1 MDLEIR
7 PERPSRPKPRAELVP
22 RPPIGRLVALLCVMS
37 LALVAIFARLAV
49 LSVGQAEHLR
59 DRATD
64 QRVRNVALP
73 AQRGE
78 ILDRSGGRLALSM
91 PARDVYAD
99 PRYVVDVWGTASLLA
114 PILGE
119 PVGALVETLSA
130 DTTFVYLSRHVDLEI
145 AERIERMGLPGIGF
159 LDVSKRYYPAGA
171 VAAQVVGFVGIDGDG
186 LAGLENHYQDLLAG
200 TPGERTVE
208 LGRDG
213 QAIAGGVYDQRA
225 PVPGWSIVTTI
236 DRDLQYQAQAALEA
250 AVIQQ
255 RARGGTV
262 IVMDPRTGDV
272 LAMASYPWFD
282 PNAFEDARPA
292 AIRNRAVTDAFE
304 PGSTSK
310 VITAAAAVQEG
321 AIPLDLTLSVPWTM
335 RVGEFTIHDA
345 NPHAV
350 LRMTLGDVIARS
362 SNIGAVQVANR
373 VGPDDMA
380 TYLSQFGL
388 GSETGVGFPGESPGI
403 TVPFY
408 RWDDVILATT
418 AYGQGITAT
427 PLQMASVFA
436 TIANDGRWV
445 RPRLV
450 RARVDPEGTRHDAAP
465 SPTRR
470 VVSVRTAR
478 IVSRML
484 AFAVEHGTGAN
495 AQVPGYQ
502 VAGKTGTARIPLGE
516 ALGYVEGEYLASFV
530 GFLPA
535 RDPQVVIAAML
546 DRPAQRYGSVAAAPL
561 FQRLARAAITRLGI
575 EPSRPL
581 SPPPHS
587 LPVP

>member
-1 MDLEIR
+1 
-7 PERPSRPKPRAELVP
+7 
-22 RPPIGRLVALLCVMS
+22 MS
-37 LALVAIFARLAV
+37 LALVAIFVRLAV
-49 LSVGQAEHLR
+49 LTVGEAGHLR
-59 DRATD
+59 ERATD
-64 QRVRNVALP
+64 QRVQTVVLP

-78 ILDRSGGRLALSM
+78 ILDRSGGRLALSI

-99 PRYVVDVWGTASLLA
+99 PRYVVDAWGTASRLA

-119 PVGALVETLSA
+119 PVGGLVEALSA
-130 DTTFVYLSRHVDLEI
+130 DTTFVYLARHLDLEI
-145 AERIERMGLPGIGF
+145 AERVADMRLPGIGF
-159 LDVSKRYYPAGA
+159 LEVSKRYYPAGP
-171 VAAQVVGFVGIDGDG
+171 VASQVLGFVGIDGDG

-200 TPGERTVE
+200 TAGERTVE

-213 QAIAGGVYDQRA
+213 QAIAGGIYQERA
-225 PVPGWSIVTTI
+225 PVAGWSLVTTI

-250 AVIQQ
+250 AVVQQ

-282 PNAFEDARPA
+282 PNAFEEARPG

-304 PGSTSK
+304 PGSTNK
-310 VITAAAAVQEG
+310 VITAAAAVQER
-321 AIPLDLTLSVPWTM
+321 AIPLDLALSVPWTM
-335 RVGEFTIHDA
+335 QVGEFTIHDA
-345 NPHAV
+345 HPHA
-350 LRMTLGDVIARS
+350 LLQMTLGDVIARS
-362 SNIGAVQVANR
+362 SNIGAVQIANR

-388 GSETGVGFPGESPGI
+388 GSQTGVGFPGEATGI

-450 RARVDPEGTRHDAAP
+450 RARVDPAGTRHDAVS

-502 VAGKTGTARIPLGE
+502 VAGKTGTARIPLKQ
-516 ALGYVEGEYLASFV
+516 APGYVEGEYLASFI

-535 RDPQVVIAAML
+535 GDPQVVIAAML

-561 FQRLARAAITRLGI
+561 FQRVARAAAARLGI
-575 EPSRPL
+575 EPSRL
-581 SPPPHS
+581 LRPPPHS